1 MSRYLLIFLC
11 TITFSGVLSAQEVVT
26 GLYTDIRIKAEW
38 EKKDKRKGT
47 TAADTLELP
56 FFDDFSKPAVYPD
69 PSKWLD
75 NYVFINNTYS
85 ENQRSSGIATFDA
98 LDNSGRLYESASSVV
113 FEADHL
119 TSLPINL
126 KYSPDDDI
134 YLSFLYEPGGLAD
147 KPETKDFFLLQFY
160 APKEDKWYNKWV
172 APTVTSDTFRA
183 VIIRVDETKYLEK
196 GFMFRFINYASL
208 GSGAT
213 DPSMAGNC
221 DQWNIDYVMLD
232 RNRNDADTLAADVA
246 FTKPV
251 RSTLKTYESMPWT
264 QFRQV
269 FLSEMGP
276 WITVNYRNNDNI
288 VRNVTRSF
296 KIFDMY
302 MKTESFAFSAGAT
315 NIDPFTPVTYNA
327 SLIYTFNSAST
338 DSALFR
344 IKSILTTDIF
354 DPKDNDT
361 LVYYQKFSNYFAYD
375 DGTAEA
381 GYGVNGLGS
390 KNAMVAVKFKTF
402 VTDTL
407 RAVQICFNDSYQNA
421 NLRSFDLMVWAD
433 DNGSPGDIIYSQED
447 MMVTQGMGI
456 NGFYTY
462 ILNDPVEL
470 TGNFF
475 IGWKQKSETFLNAG
489 YDINTPQEGR
499 QYYWLNGTWNPSQT
513 KGTIMIRAQVGPA
526 INNTGI
532 FNLREPGKK
541 LRIWPNPAR
550 DVITIDPGD
559 ILINDIPQIRVTD
572 LFGHELLRAE
582 FTGTVDI
589 SMLKPGYYVVILWS
603 GNKPLAIGRI
613 IKSGY

>member
-1 MSRYLLIFLC
+1 MSRCLLISLC
-11 TITFSGVLSAQEVVT
+11 TITFSVVSSAQEVVT
-26 GLYTDIRIKAEW
+26 GLYTDITIKAEW
-38 EKKDKRKGT
+38 EKRDKRKGL

-69 PSKWLD
+69 PSKWQD

-98 LDNSGRLYESASSVV
+98 LDNSGRLYETASSMV

-119 TSLPINL
+119 TSLPVNL
-126 KYSPDDDI
+126 KYSPSDDI

-147 KPETKDFFLLQFY
+147 KPEPKDFFLLQFY
-160 APKEDKWYNKWV
+160 APLEAKWYNKWV
-172 APTVTSDTFRA
+172 APTVTSDTFRS
-183 VIIRVDETKYLEK
+183 VIIRIDETRYLEK
-196 GFMFRFINYASL
+196 GFRFRFINYASL
-208 GSGAT
+208 SASAT

-221 DQWNIDYVMLD
+221 DQWNIDYVVLD

-251 RSTLKTYESMPWT
+251 RSALKTYESMPWT

-276 WITVNYRNNDNI
+276 WITINYRNNDKI
-288 VRNVTRSF
+288 IRNVTRSF
-296 KIFDMY
+296 KIFDIY
-302 MKTESFAFSAGAT
+302 SNIESFSFSAGAT
-315 NIDPFTPVTYNA
+315 NIDPLTPVTYNA
-327 SLIYTFNSAST
+327 SLIYTFNSSGQ

-361 LVYYQKFSNYFAYD
+361 IVYYQKFSNYFAYD

-390 KNAMVAVKFKTF
+390 KNAMVAVRFKTF

-433 DNGSPGDIIYSQED
+433 NDGSPGELIYSQED
-447 MMVTQGMGI
+447 MMVKQGNSI

-470 TGNFF
+470 TGTFF
-475 IGWKQKSETFLNAG
+475 IGWKQRSETFLNAG
-489 YDINTPQEGR
+489 YDVNTLQEGR
-499 QYYWLNGTWNPSQT
+499 QFYWLNGNWNASQT
-513 KGTIMIRAQVGPA
+513 KGTIMIRAQVGPG
-526 INNTGI
+526 IINTGI
-532 FNLREPGKK
+532 LNLREPGKK
-541 LRIWPNPAR
+541 LKIWPNPAK
-550 DVITIDPGD
+550 DIITIDPGE
-559 ILINDIPQIRVTD
+559 ILLNDFPEISVTD
-572 LFGHELLRAE
+572 LFGHEIIRRE
-582 FTGTVDI
+582 FNGTLDI
-589 SMLKPGYYVVILWS
+589 SILKPGYYVVILWS
-603 GNKPLAIGRI
+603 GNKPLAFGRI
-613 IKSGY
+613 IKSR